1 MKTMEILTGM
11 LEASKTLAE
20 MTAYEEIK
28 ARLSRLNSFYH
39 LKEALRKLNHSI
51 IVFIVEH
58 CLDIDGSV
66 NWVNVSAYT
75 SIEYVE
81 FTPDE

>member
-11 LEASKTLAE
+11 LEASKTMAE
-20 MTAYEEIK
+20 MTAHEEIK
-28 ARLSRLNSFYH
+28 ARLNRLNSFYH
-39 LKEALRKLNHSI
+39 LKETLRTLNHSI
-51 IVFIVEH
+51 IVFIDEH

-75 SIEYVE
+75 NIEYVE